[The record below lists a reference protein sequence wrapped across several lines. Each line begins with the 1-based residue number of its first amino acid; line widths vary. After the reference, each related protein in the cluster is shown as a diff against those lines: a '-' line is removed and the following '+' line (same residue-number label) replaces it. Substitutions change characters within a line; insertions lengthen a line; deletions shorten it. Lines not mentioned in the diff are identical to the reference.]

1 MALRM
6 GVIEADII
14 KNAKLLLGIKDNSQ
28 DDILLFVTN
37 DAINA
42 VLAHCRIKELA
53 ENMYSLVSQIVYA
66 AYRENG
72 YGSTETPED
81 VKSIS
86 EGDRSITI
94 ERRKDMDAILCD
106 FEKRLKPFIN
116 KRGKLPSEVV

>member
-1 MALRM
+1 MVDAIM
-6 GVIEADII
+6 NG
-14 KNAKLLLGIKDNSQ
+14 AKLLLGITNNSQ
-28 DDILLFVTN
+28 DDILLFITQ

-66 AYRENG
+66 AYRENV

-86 EGDRSITI
+86 EGDRSITV
-94 ERRKDMDAILCD
+94 ECRKDMDAILCD

>member
-1 MALRM
+1 MEFKN
-6 GVIEADII
+6 VIMEG
-14 KNAKLLLGIKDNSQ
+14 AKLLLGIKDDSQ
-28 DDILLFVTN
+28 KEILSFITD

-42 VLAHCRIKELA
+42 VLAHCKIKELTQ
-53 ENMYSLVSQIVYA
+53 NMLSLVSQIVFS

-72 YGSTETPED
+72 YGTQEVPED

-106 FEKRLKPFIN
+106 FEKRLKPFVN